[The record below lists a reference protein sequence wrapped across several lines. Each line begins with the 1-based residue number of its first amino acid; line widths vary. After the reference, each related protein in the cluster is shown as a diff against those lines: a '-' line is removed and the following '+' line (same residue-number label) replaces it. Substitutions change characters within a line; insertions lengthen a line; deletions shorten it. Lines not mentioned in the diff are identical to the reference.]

1 VISQKGIAVV
11 KTKIYQ
17 GKIIDL
23 SVETVTLPNG
33 VTTELEIITHPGASA
48 VVPLKDDN
56 TVVMIR
62 QYRHAVGGYI
72 YEIPAGKLHPGED
85 PRDCAVREVEEEIGY
100 KVGTLEPLLSFFTT
114 PGFTDEIIHIF
125 VGKDLTPGTQDLGE
139 DEVLEIIEVPLSKT
153 IDLIK
158 DGTIKDGKTI
168 IALQATYLKVL
179 GKS

>member
-1 VISQKGIAVV
+1 V

-33 VTTELEIITHPGASA
+33 VTAELEIITHPGASA
-48 VVPLKDDN
+48 VVPLKDDQ

-85 PRDCAVREVEEEIGY
+85 SRDCAIREVEEEIGY

-125 VGKDLTPGTQDLGE
+125 IGKDLTPGTQDLGE
-139 DEVLEIIEVPLSKT
+139 DEVLEIVEMPLAKT
-153 IDLIK
+153 LALIK

-168 IALQATYLKVL
+168 IGLQATYLKLLDKNKV
-179 GKS
+179 

>member
-1 VISQKGIAVV
+1 M
-11 KTKIYQ
+11 KTSIYK

-33 VTTELEIITHPGASA
+33 VIAELELITHPGASA
-48 VVPLKDDN
+48 VVPLKDDK

-100 KVGTLEPLLSFFTT
+100 RVGTLEPLLSFFTT

-125 VGKDLTPGTQDLGE
+125 IGKDLTPGTQDLGE
-139 DEVLEIIEVPLSKT
+139 DEVLEIVEMPLAKT
-153 IDLIK
+153 IDLIN

-168 IALQATYLKVL
+168 IGLQATYLKML
-179 GKS
+179 TKN

>member
-1 VISQKGIAVV
+1 MKKNIYKGR
-11 KTKIYQ
+11 
-17 GKIIDL
+17 IIDL

-33 VTTELEIITHPGASA
+33 ATAELELITHPGASA
-48 VVPLKDDN
+48 VVPLKDQE

-85 PRDCAVREVEEEIGY
+85 PKDCALREVEEEIGY

-125 VGKDLTPGTQDLGE
+125 LGKDLMPGTQDLGE
-139 DEVLEIIEVPLSKT
+139 DEVLEIIEMPLAKT

-158 DGTIKDGKTI
+158 EGSIKDGKTI
-168 IALQATYLKVL
+168 IGLQAAYLQTL
-179 GKS
+179 ASS